1 MKYVFTINQGPTVF
15 LQERRGNVQRDQRIH
30 TALRLVGLLLVR
42 GRDPIMEPRR
52 GVHHR
57 KYTPDVISGD
67 GKVWVEA
74 GKVSPGKLLDLAGRR
89 DLERI
94 IVVQAGRKAAKRN
107 AEGLA
112 TRRTREIEAPVTFY
126 GWRPEDVETLSRAIY
141 GRNEIE
147 VHEER
152 EGLLDLTING
162 ERLAVAAG
170 VWKVDKE
177 GLRQVFDTDPE
188 P

>member
-1 MKYVFTINQGPTVF
+1 MKCIFTIEQGPTVF
-15 LQERRGNVQRDQRIH
+15 LQERRGNVQRDRQIH

-42 GRDPIMEPRR
+42 DREPIMEPRR

-67 GKVWVEA
+67 GKLWVEA
-74 GKVSPGKLLDLAGRR
+74 GKVSPAKLMDLAARR

-94 IVVQAGRKAAKRN
+94 LVVQAGRKAARRN

-112 TRRTREIEAPVTFY
+112 TRRTREIETPITFY
-126 GWRPEDVETLSRAIY
+126 GWEPDDVETLSKAIY
-141 GRNEIE
+141 GRNEVEI
-147 VHEER
+147 HEER
-152 EGLLDLTING
+152 VGRLDLTVNG
-162 ERLAVAAG
+162 ERLRMAAG
-170 VWKVDKE
+170 VWEVAED
-177 GLRQVFDTDPE
+177 GLRELAGADPE

>member
-1 MKYVFTINQGPTVF
+1 MKYIFTIEQGPTVF
-15 LQERRGNVQRDQRIH
+15 LQERRGNIQRDQRTH

-42 GRDPIMEPRR
+42 DREPLMEPRR

-74 GKVSPGKLLDLAGRR
+74 GKVSPAKLTDLASRR

-94 IVVQAGRKAAKRN
+94 IVVQAVHKAARRN
-107 AEGLA
+107 AEGLV
-112 TRRTREIEAPVTFY
+112 TKRTTKIETPVTFY
-126 GWRPEDVETLSRAIY
+126 GWRLDDVETLSRTIY
-141 GRNEIE
+141 GRNEVE
-147 VHEER
+147 VHEECDR
-152 EGLLDLTING
+152 LLDLTING
-162 ERLAVAAG
+162 ERLRMAAG
-170 VWKVDKE
+170 VWEVGED
-177 GLRQVFDTDPE
+177 GLRQLAAADPE